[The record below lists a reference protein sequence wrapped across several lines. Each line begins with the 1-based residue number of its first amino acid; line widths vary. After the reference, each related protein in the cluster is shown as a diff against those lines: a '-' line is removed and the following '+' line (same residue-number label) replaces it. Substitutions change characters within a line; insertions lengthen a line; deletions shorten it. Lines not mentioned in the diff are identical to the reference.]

1 MSGYTYETELE
12 LDPNWKDAEGMT
24 LSLALELTCT
34 EYGVAPSGMCGPPEF
49 YDPGS
54 GPEFQLDECRIEFGE
69 DKKGETIPDLVLNHK
84 QFDAFFGDMADK
96 LFDAACEEASET
108 GEFG

>member
-12 LDPNWKDAEGMT
+12 FNPNWKDPESIILNLT
-24 LSLALELTCT
+24 LELTCA
-34 EYGVAPSGMCGPPEF
+34 EYGVASSGMWGPPNF

-54 GPEFQLDECRIEFGE
+54 DPEFELDECRIKFGE
-69 DKKGETIPDLVLNHK
+69 DKNGKIIPDLVLNHK
-84 QFDAFFGDMADK
+84 QFYAFFGDMADK
-96 LFDAACEEASET
+96 LFDIACEKACET